1 MPCFLPCTLY
11 FTPRVFLSTV
21 TYKRLSEKTEW
32 HWQGINYTVGI
43 FLFLLHAILYAWLHS
58 WVGFLFFFSSFFWLL
73 WASARSIVCRC
84 IEAGGFVYTQVY
96 TTDRTMTQHHFVSL
110 KHFTSYRMPHPP
122 SGSIG
127 VFVSEGRPSEF
138 LVCSGLL
145 LWIRRHFG
153 SAVSVFSN
161 KHFVHYLNKAEY
173 SPAPRLNYLI

>member
-32 HWQGINYTVGI
+32 HWQGIYYTVGI

-58 WVGFLFFFSSFFWLL
+58 WVGFFFLLFLVAVSFCTFHK
-73 WASARSIVCRC
+73 VCRC

-96 TTDRTMTQHHFVSL
+96 TTDRTMTQHQFVSL

-127 VFVSEGRPSEF
+127 VFLSEGRPSEF
-138 LVCSGLL
+138 LVCWGLL
-145 LWIRRHFG
+145 LWMRHFG